1 MSESG
6 CRAAGRSSPAGAA
19 RSRSTT
25 TAWRRTTAAT
35 CSIRTWQGVSWSSGA
50 CRARSLPTA
59 TARQPRSA
67 DRRLRYYCHGTGRG
81 DPGRGVRPRPGVA
94 SVRATTGRSALD
106 QLRASARGAIVGSEE
121 RTPPVRLWGGRFES
135 GPAEALTRLSMS
147 VQFDWR
153 LARYDLLAS
162 RAHAGVLHR
171 AGLLDDRET
180 ARLLAAIENL
190 SQDCLTGAFRPS
202 AADEDV
208 HTALERGLLERV
220 GSLGGKLRAGRSRN
234 DQVATD
240 LRLYLRDHA
249 RLVAARVAELETALL
264 AQAAEHLTTPAPGM
278 THLQHAQPVVFAHQ
292 LLAHAHAL
300 ARDVSRL
307 RDW

>member
-1 MSESG
+1 MSAGGVVSG
-6 CRAAGRSSPAGAA
+6 EPG
-19 RSRSTT
+19 T
-25 TAWRRTTAAT
+25 
-35 CSIRTWQGVSWSSGA
+35 
-50 CRARSLPTA
+50 
-59 TARQPRSA
+59 SA
-67 DRRLRYYCHGTGRG
+67 
-81 DPGRGVRPRPGVA
+81 
-94 SVRATTGRSALD
+94 
-106 QLRASARGAIVGSEE
+106 
-121 RTPPVRLWGGRFES
+121 VRLWGGRFES
-135 GPAEALTRLSMS
+135 GPAGALARLSMS

-162 RAHAGVLHR
+162 GAHARVLHR
-171 AGLLDDRET
+171 AGLLDDGEV
-180 ARLLAAIENL
+180 ARLLAAIDEL
-190 SQDCLTGAFRPS
+190 SRDCQTGAFRPS

-278 THLQHAQPVVFAHQ
+278 THLQHAQPVLLAHQ
-292 LLAHAHAL
+292 LLAHAQPL
-300 ARDVSRL
+300 ARDAGRL
-307 RDW
+307 RDWDRRAAICPLGSGALAGSSLPVDPDAVAAELGFDSAAANSMDAVSDRDFARQVCDAAGVLGVPLAPPGEGVVLWSSHEF